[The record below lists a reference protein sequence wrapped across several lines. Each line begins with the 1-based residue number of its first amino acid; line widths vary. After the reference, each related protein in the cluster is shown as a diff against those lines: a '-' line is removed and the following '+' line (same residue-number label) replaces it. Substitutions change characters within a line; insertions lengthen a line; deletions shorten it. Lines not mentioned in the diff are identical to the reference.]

1 MFNIRICR
9 KESTR
14 KKNTKGNNEGKGEVY
29 NASELGSFGL
39 VLLLRGRQHQRMR
52 HSPSQVATPVILTPR
67 RKLGDN
73 YKNMP
78 KGIYPEE
85 EHEGE

>member
-1 MFNIRICR
+1 MPITRICR

-39 VLLLRGRQHQRMR
+39 IIAELPSRRQNHRCCDLARAVSHSLVLA
-52 HSPSQVATPVILTPR
+52 SP
-67 RKLGDN
+67 
-73 YKNMP
+73 
-78 KGIYPEE
+78 
-85 EHEGE
+85 